1 MKNRQTTDNKRVII
15 VGSSSGIGKE
25 MALNFAKQGCH
36 VAAVARRKKLLDEL
50 SLKDKN
56 IVSYEV
62 DIDEVETLQ
71 NKLQKIV
78 DDLGGLDLFVISAGV
93 GFINYELDFSKEQ
106 QTIKTNVE
114 GFTNLFGWSYCFFKQ
129 KGCGQIAAITSVSG
143 LLEGVDGPSYSASKA
158 YQINYIKTI
167 RKMAGKAC
175 PHLFITELRPGSVD
189 TDMMKGEGHFWVS
202 KPEKAAELACKAIL
216 KKKKLQYI
224 SGRWKIIGML
234 LRLLSLWE

>member
-1 MKNRQTTDNKRVII
+1 MKNELAPYTKRIII

-25 MALNFAKQGCH
+25 MALYFAKQGCH
-36 VAAVARRKKLLDEL
+36 VAAAARRKQLLDEL
-50 SLKDKN
+50 CLKDKN
-56 IVSYEV
+56 IVSYEIDV
-62 DIDEVETLQ
+62 DEVETLQ
-71 NKLQKIV
+71 KKLQKIV

-93 GFINYELDFSKEQ
+93 GFINYELDFPKEQ

-114 GFTNLFGWSYCFFKQ
+114 GFTKLLGWSYNFFKQ

-158 YQINYIKTI
+158 YQINYIKTV
-167 RKMAGKAC
+167 RKMAEKTC
-175 PHLFITELRPGSVD
+175 PYLIITELRPGSVD

-202 KPEKAAELACKAIL
+202 KPEKAAELACKAIH

-224 SGRWKIIGML
+224 SGGWKIIGIL